1 MLDINP
7 TNGKGLGD
15 VRRYDNAPFLFFF
28 NGKTTNV
35 RGAEI
40 EDTKIEKKKEDEQKG
55 EKTNNLVKED
65 MDKYTSPPP
74 PPVMELNNKV
84 TYFFSWEPINRK
96 RKKERKV
103 ERGRKETIQRG
114 DLPRSG
120 FTSSPVR
127 NSYDKLTKNVG
138 KRTKRVYIYTSSR
151 IRTTSDMSLGVCN
164 LGCGKRDMFPHMR
177 RLHYDTWSK
186 EAPKFCHPSSR
197 IRGYLRRGNML
208 ASAVNLLRNCFLFLF
223 LIHALTKI
231 YMVTMSM
238 KMNSLH
244 MKLHDRLLNSRNK
257 ITHFNSFN
265 PKRKNM
271 NTFIRYPYLHINQKN
286 INCLK
291 NKSTSSIYSQYYN
304 NEPVYN
310 TYNPILNYDI
320 LDLIKVYGRL
330 AEHSEHESLNIV
342 ITLGKGQI
350 MGEEAAIEEAKYNGT
365 VGEKAVNAADT
376 ADVTSTTP
384 EAITKG
390 VNEKPSSGLF
400 RRALLLFKGEVPSY
414 YMKACWFYH
423 FLKYGKM
430 NFKDFKNSLLLLKFK
445 WPKDSIFPSY
455 NIFLFEKGLSK
466 HMDSPLIRKRVEK
479 YMQYQEI
486 NENLL
491 KSCFY
496 CFSGGKEYVTAY
508 DILNTFIQWKINDK
522 HKKKQ
527 ENTSIFAF
535 FKKRNNM
542 DNTIDWVTFK
552 NKIDAYTVQM
562 HEMK

>member
-1 MLDINP
+1 
-7 TNGKGLGD
+7 
-15 VRRYDNAPFLFFF
+15 
-28 NGKTTNV
+28 
-35 RGAEI
+35 
-40 EDTKIEKKKEDEQKG
+40 
-55 EKTNNLVKED
+55 
-65 MDKYTSPPP
+65 
-74 PPVMELNNKV
+74 
-84 TYFFSWEPINRK
+84 
-96 RKKERKV
+96 
-103 ERGRKETIQRG
+103 
-114 DLPRSG
+114 
-120 FTSSPVR
+120 
-127 NSYDKLTKNVG
+127 
-138 KRTKRVYIYTSSR
+138 
-151 IRTTSDMSLGVCN
+151 MS
-164 LGCGKRDMFPHMR
+164 
-177 RLHYDTWSK
+177 
-186 EAPKFCHPSSR
+186 
-197 IRGYLRRGNML
+197 
-208 ASAVNLLRNCFLFLF
+208 ASVVNLQRNCFLFLF

-231 YMVTMSM
+231 YMVAMSM
-238 KMNSLH
+238 KMNTSH
-244 MKLHDRLLNSRNK
+244 IKLHDRLLSGCNK
-257 ITHFNSFN
+257 ITHLNLLC
-265 PKRKNM
+265 PKRKNV
-271 NTFIRYPYLHINQKN
+271 NTFIRYPYMHINQKN

-291 NKSTSSIYSQYYN
+291 NKSTSSIYSKYYN

-330 AEHSEHESLNIV
+330 AEHCEHESLNIV
-342 ITLGKGQI
+342 ITLGENPIVGKEG
-350 MGEEAAIEEAKYNGT
+350 AIEKATYCGM

-376 ADVTSTTP
+376 AHVTSSTP
-384 EAITKG
+384 EATTKATTNATTKATTKATTNATTKATTKATTNATTKATTKA
-390 VNEKPSSGLF
+390 VHERTSSGLF
-400 RRALLLFKGEVPSY
+400 RRILLLFKREVPSY
-414 YMKACWFYH
+414 YMRACWFYH

-430 NFKDFKNSLLLLKFK
+430 NFKDFKSSLLLLKFK

-527 ENTSIFAF
+527 ENSSIFSF

-542 DNTIDWVTFK
+542 ENSIDWFTFK